1 MTHFRVVSNFNVR
14 LKDRWLTGSPRAT
27 FLITSAIPSTSR
39 GEIDAVE
46 GIALA
51 IRRVGRR
58 GGEGRQGPTGHQL
71 ASSDLKHINI
81 TLNSCTLRGAD
92 IENFVHVAT
101 KVFFHLKKK

>member
-27 FLITSAIPSTSR
+27 FLITSTIPSISR

-46 GIALA
+46 GSASNQEN
-51 IRRVGRR
+51 GE
-58 GGEGRQGPTGHQL
+58 GGEGRGRQGPTGRQL

-81 TLNSCTLRGAD
+81 TLNSCILRGAD
-92 IENFVHVAT
+92 IKNFVHIAT
-101 KVFFHLKKK
+101 NVFFSF